1 LEELAARSGATAAER
16 AGLYAEAVQGWMLAG
31 DAARAYAAA
40 TLGLSLM
47 PEDAG
52 LLLDR
57 ALAAGNLGRY
67 AEALSD
73 LDRVLAADP
82 RRAEAWA
89 FRAAALRRMERPAEA
104 LVAAERALAL
114 DPDHPEALLER
125 GILRQAAGD
134 SEGARADWQR
144 LLAVAPD
151 SAAADLAQQN
161 LELLEAGPAGR

>member
-1 LEELAARSGATAAER
+1 
-16 AGLYAEAVQGWMLAG
+16 MLAG
-31 DAARAYAAA
+31 DAGRAYAAA

-57 ALAAGNLGRY
+57 AVAAGNLGRF
-67 AEALSD
+67 AEALAD

-89 FRAAALRRMERPAEA
+89 FRAAALRRMDRAAEA
-104 LVAAERALAL
+104 LAAAERALAL

-134 SEGARADWQR
+134 AEGARGDWLRVLQ
-144 LLAVAPD
+144 AAPD
-151 SAAADLAQQN
+151 SAAADLAAQN
-161 LELLEAGPAGR
+161 LELLDAGPAAR